1 MLLID
6 TMIKGRRFKAF
17 VDDLVN
23 RHNTE
28 EEERTM
34 WEYWLHRIFDK
45 SFADFMSEIK
55 PNSKKTTT
63 KQDTTTDWTKVVAE
77 SRDILNDFCLSE

>member
-1 MLLID
+1 MLLIE

-55 PNSKKTTT
+55 PNNKKAET
-63 KQDTTTDWTKVVAE
+63 KQDTTDWTKVVAE

>member
-6 TMIKGRRFKAF
+6 TMIKGRRFEPF
-17 VDDLVN
+17 VNDLVN

-34 WEYWLHRIFDK
+34 WEYWLHRVFDK

-55 PNSKKTTT
+55 PKNNKATTNNEA
-63 KQDTTTDWTKVVAE
+63 TTDWTKVIAE
-77 SRDILNDFCLSE
+77 SRDIMNDFCLSE